1 MAMRS
6 LSALFATVLFASLLG
21 GCDSS
26 NGRSDA
32 ALPDAH
38 RDLAVGH
45 PDAAPNPGDAP
56 SFEDTPSWDTA
67 LVPVDAPESSDRP
80 VLSGDANPDLT
91 LVTLPDARVP
101 DARVP
106 KLVEH
111 CPEIQPL
118 SGLQGTLGRGSCPT
132 TFAEATLLAQSDAGG
147 PYYWPELRVGR
158 CSDGPW
164 VLVSGNLG
172 GLVCFFRS
180 DSQQLFAAEYTSDV
194 PIACRDKSL
203 ESYVFQVFDEY
214 VPCGQISWISLK
226 TDGSVVSPAVY

>member
-38 RDLAVGH
+38 RDVTFGH
-45 PDAAPNPGDAP
+45 PDAAPNPVDAP
-56 SFEDTPSWDTA
+56 SVEDTPSWDTA
-67 LVPVDAPESSDRP
+67 LLPVDAPESSDRP
-80 VLSGDANPDLT
+80 VLPSDSNPDLT

-101 DARVP
+101 DARFP
-106 KLVEH
+106 RLVEY
-111 CPEIQPL
+111 CPDIQPL
-118 SGLQGTLGRGSCPT
+118 SALQGGTLGRSSCPT
-132 TFAEATLLAQSDAGG
+132 TFAEATLLAQSDAGQ

-164 VLVSGNLG
+164 VLVHGNLG

-194 PIACRDKSL
+194 PFACRDKSL
-203 ESYVFQVFDEY
+203 ESYVPEVFNEY
-214 VPCGQISWISLK
+214 VPCGGVSWISLK
-226 TDGSVVSPAVY
+226 TDGG